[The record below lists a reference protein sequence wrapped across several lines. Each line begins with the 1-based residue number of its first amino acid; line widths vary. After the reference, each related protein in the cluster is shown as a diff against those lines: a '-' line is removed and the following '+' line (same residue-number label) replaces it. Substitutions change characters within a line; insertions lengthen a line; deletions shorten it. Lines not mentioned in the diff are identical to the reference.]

1 MNPQFVRTFDDLKR
15 VREQYMNTLELQIS
29 NDLYNQTQNELYRST
44 GQVPIDPTKNMLGFY
59 DFQQLKQ
66 QLKKGLLEIM
76 NDTDR
81 NKAVELLSQ
90 QPQEMLFALGELNTL
105 ISYFKP
111 LYRRTV
117 PYIIFVSYVRNLMK
131 KTFRLNAYDAR
142 LQSSNTSNLDG
153 KVKDEVK
160 VKPEM
165 KTVET
170 QSERQPT
177 YTSKEAEERAKRN
190 RKKFFE
196 ELEKSQK
203 KQKEDIQKKTTE
215 TSTATEPKEMKTSST
230 QQGLRKGRIA
240 ILKKMKDAAT
250 DSFIYNPNLYP
261 SPVYP
266 EDYIPI
272 VEEDDD
278 KTYINAK
285 QAMTR
290 ERLKQLTSSRKEK
303 LKKEIKKQRE
313 KNIMERRGI
322 NIIGKGMKTTEQL
335 LPFGKYALNPTHLHK
350 HKLGLKTRNNNSV
363 KKYPVQSIS
372 EDVADILKSIGN
384 QQGFDVSVL
393 EDEDKTFLYEL
404 LDYAEVPVNL
414 PRQRGSGNA
423 DCKDKDLHRFE
434 LLKGQVLAGNNAKEI
449 VDELKVLIV
458 KLMNDDRINRKDG
471 QNLLTDLVS
480 LGF

>member
-29 NDLYNQTQNELYRST
+29 NDLYNQNQNELYRST
-44 GQVPIDPTKNMLGFY
+44 GVVPEDPTKTMLGFY

-76 NDTDR
+76 NDSDR

-90 QPQEMLFALGELNTL
+90 QPQEMLFALGELKTL

-142 LQSSNTSNLDG
+142 LESSNTSNLDG
-153 KVKDEVK
+153 KVKEEVK
-160 VKPEM
+160 TETKP
-165 KTVET
+165 KSSET
-170 QSERQPT
+170 S
-177 YTSKEAEERAKRN
+177 TSTDSTATA
-190 RKKFFE
+190 
-196 ELEKSQK
+196 
-203 KQKEDIQKKTTE
+203 E

-230 QQGLRKGRIA
+230 QLG
-240 ILKKMKDAAT
+240 LKKARLKIAAKTKDAST

-261 SPVYP
+261 T
-266 EDYIPI
+266 
-272 VEEDDD
+272 EEYVRVLDESDDEEVIFD
-278 KTYINAK
+278 RKLAK
-285 QAMTR
+285 SR
-290 ERLKQLTSSRKEK
+290 PKLKQLKPSRTAKVMAESQK
-303 LKKEIKKQRE
+303 RRAKKVL
-313 KNIMERRGI
+313 ERRGI
-322 NIIGKGMKTTEQL
+322 NVIGKGIKSTEL
-335 LPFGKYALNPTHLHK
+335 LPFGKYALNPSHLHK
-350 HKLGLKTRNNNSV
+350 QKLGLKTRNNNSV

-393 EDEDKTFLYEL
+393 EDDDKSFLYEL

-414 PRQRGSGNA
+414 PRQKGSGNA

-449 VDELKVLIV
+449 VNELKVLIV
-458 KLMNDDRINRKDG
+458 KLMNDDRINRKQG
-471 QNLLTDLVS
+471 QDLLTDLVS